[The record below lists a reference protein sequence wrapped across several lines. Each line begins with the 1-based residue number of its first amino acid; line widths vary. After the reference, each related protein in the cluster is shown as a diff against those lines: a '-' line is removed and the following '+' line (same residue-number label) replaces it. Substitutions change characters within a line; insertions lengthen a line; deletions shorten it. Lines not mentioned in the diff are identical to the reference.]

1 MSERRWL
8 RASARGCERR
18 SRPGPW
24 GRRSAASC
32 CSERATS
39 PSPRRSAGPRPRT
52 WWPLATRARRRRPGA
67 GERRGASAGCGT
79 AVGAEVVFSVD
90 CTKLKEHFSPG
101 KREFDR
107 IYFNFPHCGRKAGV
121 VKNRQLLA
129 GFFLSC
135 AEVLAQEGQI
145 HVALCN
151 GQGGTPADQPRRE
164 WHNSWQIVAVAA
176 GAGFILSDVHPFKA
190 ETVDGYKC
198 TGYRSQDKSFCVEG
212 ALNHIFTRSTA
223 PPCFTPVSCQTR
235 LGSQK
240 VSFQVPE
247 VLVDKIN
254 RGFLEVS
261 SSHPVRTVKEKLS
274 AGLSQVFPLQNISS
288 CLPLLHQGH
297 PCGVCHSNIFWITLS
312 PGEAPST
319 DKISQGLTNTLLCSH
334 FGQDTDENAQEG
346 CPVPKQFYLRPSLLP
361 HAQAIIKK
369 GAFSPGTLLVLSGPV
384 FRKCRIT
391 PHSMPAFH
399 EMLLVLAASRGTES
413 SCVQML
419 VDNIKATVN
428 SLHQGVSGV
437 KPSISLQEA
446 TSFGTEL
453 SDFAAFE
460 RQLGEI
466 QHFLCVGTDPDPSG
480 SCVGVIRTAPDELKS
495 QELVVVSASLN
506 LDLLAMLLCGIS
518 DWRMLWT
525 WDKRF
530 LRQFP
535 EGELRLFKSFSLYPP
550 SYVHD
555 VSFWLPDGE
564 DFDEVAFHSLARRV
578 SGEMVVSIQLRDN
591 FQQPGTG
598 RRSLCYRVTF
608 QSCDRALGCREA
620 AEMQLHFR
628 EEIQQHLGVTL
639 R

>member
-1 MSERRWL
+1 RRVLLLGEGNFSFAAALCGAQGTHVVATCYESE
-8 RASARGCERR
+8 EE
-18 SRPGPW
+18 
-24 GRRSAASC
+24 AA
-32 CSERATS
+32 
-39 PSPRRSAGPRPRT
+39 G
-52 WWPLATRARRRRPGA
+52 
-67 GERRGASAGCGT
+67 RGAAERSIRRLRDS
-79 AVGAEVVFSVD
+79 GAEVLFSVD
-90 CTKLKEHFSPG
+90 CTKLEEYFSPA

-121 VKNRQLLA
+121 VKNRELLA
-129 GFFLSC
+129 RFFRSC
-135 AEVLAQEGQI
+135 AEVLAEEGEV

-176 GAGFILSDVHPFKA
+176 GAGFVLSHVQPFKA
-190 ETVDGYKC
+190 DTIQGYKS

-223 PPCFTPVSCQTR
+223 PVCFTPRSCKTQ

-240 VSFQVPE
+240 VSFEVPQV
-247 VLVDKIN
+247 LMDKIN
-254 RGFLEVS
+254 RGFLEVNS
-261 SSHPVRTVKEKLS
+261 NHPVRTIKEKLS
-274 AGLSQVFPLQNISS
+274 AGLSQAFPSQHIDS

-297 PCGVCHSNIFWITLS
+297 PRGVCPSNIFWITLS

-319 DKISQGLTNTLLCSH
+319 EEMSQGLADSVLLAH
-334 FGQDTDENAQEG
+334 FGQDTDEKVPGG
-346 CPVPKQFYLRPSLLP
+346 CSLAEQFYLRPSLLP
-361 HAQAIIKK
+361 HAQAMIKK
-369 GAFSPGTLLVLSGPV
+369 GAFPPGTLNILSGPV
-384 FRKCRIT
+384 FRKCQIT
-391 PHSMPAFH
+391 PHSMPVFH
-399 EMLLVLAASRGTES
+399 ELLLVLAVGRGTEH
-413 SCVQML
+413 SCIQML
-419 VDNIKATVN
+419 VDSIQTTLS
-428 SLHQGVSGV
+428 SLHQGVSGS
-437 KPSISLQEA
+437 KPSIKLQEA
-446 TSFGTEL
+446 TSFGAEL

-460 RQLGEI
+460 WQLGEI
-466 QHFLCVGTDPDPSG
+466 QHFLCVGTGPDPSG
-480 SCVGVIRTAPDELKS
+480 SCVGVIRTAPDELKGS
-495 QELVVVSASLN
+495 ELLVVSASLN

-525 WDKRF
+525 WDSRF

-535 EGELRLFKSFSLYPP
+535 KGELRLFQSFSLYPP

-555 VSFWLPDGE
+555 VSFWVPEGQE
-564 DFDEVAFHSLARRV
+564 FDEVAFHTLARRV
-578 SGEMVVSIQLRDN
+578 SGETIVSIQLRDS

>member
-1 MSERRWL
+1 RRVL
-8 RASARGCERR
+8 LLGEGNFSF
-18 SRPGPW
+18 
-24 GRRSAASC
+24 AAALC
-32 CSERATS
+32 GARATHVVATCYES
-39 PSPRRSAGPRPRT
+39 EEEAAGRGGAARSIRRLRDS
-52 WWPLATRARRRRPGA
+52 
-67 GERRGASAGCGT
+67 
-79 AVGAEVVFSVD
+79 GAEVVFSVD

-101 KREFDR
+101 EREFDR

-121 VKNRQLLA
+121 VKNRQLL
-129 GFFLSC
+129 GRFFHSC
-135 AEVLAQEGQI
+135 AEVLAQEGEV

-176 GAGFILSDVHPFKA
+176 GAGFILSHVHPFQA
-190 ETVDGYKC
+190 ETIHGYKC
-198 TGYRSQDKSFCVEG
+198 TGYRSQDKSFSVEG

-223 PPCFTPVSCQTR
+223 PPCFTPVSCETQ

-240 VSFQVPE
+240 VSFQVPQ
-247 VLVDKIN
+247 VLVDKMN
-254 RGFLEVS
+254 RGFLEGN
-261 SSHPVRTVKEKLS
+261 SSHPVRTIKEKLS
-274 AGLSQVFPLQNISS
+274 AGLSQAFPVQHISS
-288 CLPLLHQGH
+288 CLPLLHQGR
-297 PCGVCHSNIFWITLS
+297 PSGVCHSSLFWITLS

-319 DKISQGLTNTLLCSH
+319 EEVPQALPNTVLFPH
-334 FGQDTDENAQEG
+334 FGQDTDKNVQEG

-361 HAQAIIKK
+361 HAQAIIKNK
-369 GAFSPGTLLVLSGPV
+369 AFPPGTLQVLSGPV

-391 PHSMPAFH
+391 PHSMPVFH
-399 EMLLVLAASRGTES
+399 ELLVVLAVSRGTEE

-419 VDNIKATVN
+419 VDNIKTTVN
-428 SLHQGVSGV
+428 SLHQGVSGA

-453 SDFAAFE
+453 NDFAAFE
-460 RQLGEI
+460 WQLGGI
-466 QHFLCVGTDPDPSG
+466 QHFLCVGTEPEPSG

-495 QELVVVSASLN
+495 CELVVVSASLN

-525 WDKRF
+525 WDRRF
-530 LRQFP
+530 LSQFP

-555 VSFWLPDGE
+555 VSFWVPDGE
-564 DFDEVAFHSLARRV
+564 EFDEVAFHTLARKV
-578 SGEMVVSIQLRDN
+578 SGETVISIELRDN

-608 QSCDRALGCREA
+608 QSCDRALSCWEA
-620 AEMQLHFR
+620 AEMQLRFR
-628 EEIQQHLGVTL
+628 EEIQQQLGVTL

>member
-1 MSERRWL
+1 RRVLLLGEGNFSFAAALCGAQGTHVVATCYESEEEAAGRGGAARSIRRL
-8 RASARGCERR
+8 RDS
-18 SRPGPW
+18 
-24 GRRSAASC
+24 
-32 CSERATS
+32 
-39 PSPRRSAGPRPRT
+39 
-52 WWPLATRARRRRPGA
+52 
-67 GERRGASAGCGT
+67 
-79 AVGAEVVFSVD
+79 GAEVVFSVD
-90 CTKLKEHFSPG
+90 CTKLKEHFLPG
-101 KREFDR
+101 EREFDR

-121 VKNRQLLA
+121 LKNRQLLA
-129 GFFLSC
+129 GFFHRRVNPIC
-135 AEVLAQEGQI
+135 AEVLAQEGEV

-151 GQGGTPADQPRRE
+151 GQGGTPADRPRRE

-176 GAGFILSDVHPFKA
+176 GAGFVLSDVHPFKA
-190 ETVDGYKC
+190 EAVHGYKC

-223 PPCFTPVSCQTR
+223 PLCFTPVSCKTQ

-240 VSFQVPE
+240 VSFQVPQ

-254 RGFLEVS
+254 RGFLEVN
-261 SSHPVRTVKEKLS
+261 SSHPVRTIKEKLS
-274 AGLSQVFPLQNISS
+274 AGLSQAFPLQNISS

-297 PCGVCHSNIFWITLS
+297 PGAVCHSSIFWITLS
-312 PGEAPST
+312 PGEAPSPE
-319 DKISQGLTNTLLCSH
+319 KIPQGLADAVLCSH
-334 FGQDTDENAQEG
+334 FGQDTDENAQGG

-361 HAQAIIKK
+361 HAQAMIKK
-369 GAFSPGTLLVLSGPV
+369 RAFSPGTLQVLSGPV

-391 PHSMPAFH
+391 PHSTPVFH
-399 EMLLVLAASRGTES
+399 ELLLVLAVSRGTEN
-413 SCVQML
+413 SCIQML
-419 VDNIKATVN
+419 VDNIKTTLS
-428 SLHQGVSGV
+428 SLHQGA

-466 QHFLCVGTDPDPSG
+466 QHFLCVGTEPDPPG
-480 SCVGVIRTAPDELKS
+480 SCVGVVRAAPDELKS
-495 QELVVVSASLN
+495 PELVVVSASLN

-525 WDKRF
+525 WDRRF
-530 LRQFP
+530 LRQFS
-535 EGELRLFKSFSLYPP
+535 EGELRLFQSFSLYPP

-555 VSFWLPDGE
+555 VSFWVPDGE
-564 DFDEVAFHSLARRV
+564 EFDEVAFHTLARRV
-578 SGEMVVSIQLRDN
+578 SGEMIVSIQLRDN

-620 AEMQLHFR
+620 AEMQLHLR
-628 EEIQQHLGVTL
+628 EEMQQHLGVTL

>member
-1 MSERRWL
+1 
-8 RASARGCERR
+8 
-18 SRPGPW
+18 
-24 GRRSAASC
+24 
-32 CSERATS
+32 
-39 PSPRRSAGPRPRT
+39 
-52 WWPLATRARRRRPGA
+52 
-67 GERRGASAGCGT
+67 
-79 AVGAEVVFSVD
+79 GAEVLFSVD
-90 CTKLKEHFSPG
+90 CTKLGEHFLPG

-129 GFFLSC
+129 RFFHSC
-135 AEVLAQEGQI
+135 TEVLAQEGEI

-176 GAGFILSDVHPFKA
+176 GAGFILSHVHPFKA
-190 ETVDGYKC
+190 EAIEGYKC

-212 ALNHIFTRSTA
+212 ALNHVFTRSTA
-223 PPCFTPVSCQTR
+223 PLCFTPLSCKTQ
-235 LGSQK
+235 LGGQK
-240 VSFQVPE
+240 VSFQVPQ
-247 VLVDKIN
+247 VLMDKIN
-254 RGFLEVS
+254 RGFLEENS
-261 SSHPVRTVKEKLS
+261 SNPVRTIKEKLS
-274 AGLSQVFPLQNISS
+274 AGLSQVFPLQNTSS
-288 CLPLLHQGH
+288 CLPLLHEGH
-297 PCGVCHSNIFWITLS
+297 PRGVCHSNIFWITLS

-319 DKISQGLTNTLLCSH
+319 EKMSRELADTVLFSH
-334 FGQDTDENAQEG
+334 FGQDTDKNAQER
-346 CPVPKQFYLRPSLLP
+346 CPVPQQFYLRPSLLP

-369 GAFSPGTLLVLSGPV
+369 RAFSLGAIQVLSGPV

-391 PHSMPAFH
+391 PHSMPVFH
-399 EMLLVLAASRGTES
+399 EMLIVLAVTRGTEN
-413 SCVQML
+413 SCIQML
-419 VDNIKATVN
+419 VEKIKTTLN

-437 KPSISLQEA
+437 KPTISLQKA

-453 SDFAAFE
+453 NDFAAFE
-460 RQLGEI
+460 WQLDEI

-480 SCVGVIRTAPDELKS
+480 SCVGVIRTAPDEFKS
-495 QELVVVSASLN
+495 HELVVVSFSLN

-525 WDKRF
+525 LDRRF

-535 EGELRLFKSFSLYPP
+535 GGELRLFKPFSLYPP

-564 DFDEVAFHSLARRV
+564 EFDEVAFHTLARRV

-591 FQQPGTG
+591 FQQAGTG

-608 QSCDRALGCREA
+608 QSCDRALGGREA
-620 AEMQLHFR
+620 AEMQLRLR

>member
-1 MSERRWL
+1 MGPPPRRVL
-8 RASARGCERR
+8 LLGEGNFSF
-18 SRPGPW
+18 
-24 GRRSAASC
+24 AAALC
-32 CSERATS
+32 GARATHVVATCYES
-39 PSPRRSAGPRPRT
+39 EEEAAGRGGAARSIRRLRDS
-52 WWPLATRARRRRPGA
+52 
-67 GERRGASAGCGT
+67 
-79 AVGAEVVFSVD
+79 GAEVVFSVD
-90 CTKLKEHFSPG
+90 CTKLKEHFLPG

-129 GFFLSC
+129 GFFHSC
-135 AEVLAQEGQI
+135 AEVLAQHGEV

-151 GQGGTPADQPRRE
+151 GQGGTPADRPRRE
-164 WHNSWQIVAVAA
+164 WHNSWQVVAVAA
-176 GAGFILSDVHPFKA
+176 GAGFILSDVHPFEA
-190 ETVDGYKC
+190 ETIDGYKC

-223 PPCFTPVSCQTR
+223 PLCFTPMSCQTQ
-235 LGSQK
+235 LGGQK

-247 VLVDKIN
+247 ILVDKIN
-254 RGFLEVS
+254 RGFLDVN
-261 SSHPVRTVKEKLS
+261 SSHPVRTIKEKLS
-274 AGLSQVFPLQNISS
+274 AGLSQAFPLHNVSS

-297 PCGVCHSNIFWITLS
+297 PSGVRHSNIFWITLS
-312 PGEAPST
+312 PGEAPGT
-319 DKISQGLTNTLLCSH
+319 EKMSQGVADAVLCPH
-334 FGQDTDENAQEG
+334 FGQDADENVQEG
-346 CPVPKQFYLRPSLLP
+346 CPVPEQFHLRPSLLP
-361 HAQAIIKK
+361 HAQAIIRK
-369 GAFSPGTLLVLSGPV
+369 GAFSPGTLQVLSGPV

-399 EMLLVLAASRGTES
+399 EMLLVLAVSRGTEN
-413 SCVQML
+413 SCIQML

-428 SLHQGVSGV
+428 SLHQGISGV
-437 KPSISLQEA
+437 KPSVSLQEA
-446 TSFGTEL
+446 ARFGAEL

-466 QHFLCVGTDPDPSG
+466 QHFLCVGTDPDPPG
-480 SCVGVIRTAPDELKS
+480 SCVGVIRAAPGELKS
-495 QELVVVSASLN
+495 RELVVVSASLN
-506 LDLLAMLLCGIS
+506 LDLLAMLMCGIS

-525 WDKRF
+525 WDRRF
-530 LRQFP
+530 LGHFP

-564 DFDEVAFHSLARRV
+564 DFDEVAFHTLARRV
-578 SGEMVVSIQLRDN
+578 SGETVVSIQLRDD

-620 AEMQLHFR
+620 AEMQLHLR

>member
-1 MSERRWL
+1 M
-8 RASARGCERR
+8 
-18 SRPGPW
+18 GPQ
-24 GRRSAASC
+24 
-32 CSERATS
+32 
-39 PSPRRSAGPRPRT
+39 PRRVLLLGEGNFSFAAALSGAPGTHVVATCYESEEEAAGRGG
-52 WWPLATRARRRRPGA
+52 AARSIRRLRD
-67 GERRGASAGCGT
+67 S
-79 AVGAEVVFSVD
+79 GAEVVFSVD
-90 CTKLKEHFSPG
+90 CTKLKEHFVPG

-129 GFFLSC
+129 GFFHSC
-135 AEVLAQEGQI
+135 AEVLAQEGEV

-176 GAGFILSDVHPFKA
+176 GAGFILSHVHPFKA
-190 ETVDGYKC
+190 ETIEGYKC

-212 ALNHIFTRSTA
+212 ALNHIFTRSSA
-223 PPCFTPVSCQTR
+223 PQCFTPMSCHTQ

-240 VSFQVPE
+240 VSFQVPQ

-254 RGFLEVS
+254 RGFLEVN
-261 SSHPVRTVKEKLS
+261 SSHPVRTIKEKLS
-274 AGLSQVFPLQNISS
+274 AGLGQAFPLQDISS
-288 CLPLLHQGH
+288 CLPLLQQGH
-297 PCGVCHSNIFWITLS
+297 PGGVCHSNIFCITLS
-312 PGEAPST
+312 PGEAAGT
-319 DKISQGLTNTLLCSH
+319 EKTSQGLADAVLCSH
-334 FGQDTDENAQEG
+334 FGQDTDGNGQEG
-346 CPVPKQFYLRPSLLP
+346 CPAPEQFYLRPSLLP
-361 HAQAIIKK
+361 HAQAMIEN
-369 GAFSPGTLLVLSGPV
+369 GAFSPGTLQVLSGPV

-399 EMLLVLAASRGTES
+399 EMLVVLAVSRGTED

-419 VDNIKATVN
+419 VENIKTTTN
-428 SLHQGVSGV
+428 SLHQGTSGV
-437 KPSISLQEA
+437 KPSISLQEP
-446 TSFGTEL
+446 SFGTEL

-460 RQLGEI
+460 RQLGEV
-466 QHFLCVGTDPDPSG
+466 QHFLWVGTEPEPPG
-480 SCVGVIRTAPDELKS
+480 SCVGVIRAAPAELKS

-506 LDLLAMLLCGIS
+506 LDLLAMQLCGIS

-525 WDKRF
+525 WDRRF

-535 EGELRLFKSFSLYPP
+535 EGELRLFRSFSLYPP

-555 VSFWLPDGE
+555 VSFWLPGGQ
-564 DFDEVAFHSLARRV
+564 DFDEVAFHTLARRV
-578 SGEMVVSIQLRDN
+578 SGEMVVSIQLRDS

-608 QSCDRALGCREA
+608 QACDRALGSREA
-620 AEMQLHFR
+620 AEMQLHLR